1 MAQRAFVR
9 VRDVDT
15 GDTRSPT
22 ITINVSVL
30 WYGDALAGPED
41 LPVTLS
47 KSSTANQINTAIT
60 NAVIARCAA
69 QTSTETMT
77 STNIQFI
84 DRFV

>member
-9 VRDVDT
+9 VGSVDP
-15 GDTRSPT
+15 GDTRTPNIV
-22 ITINVSVL
+22 ITVSIV
-30 WYGDALAGPED
+30 WYGDALAGSED